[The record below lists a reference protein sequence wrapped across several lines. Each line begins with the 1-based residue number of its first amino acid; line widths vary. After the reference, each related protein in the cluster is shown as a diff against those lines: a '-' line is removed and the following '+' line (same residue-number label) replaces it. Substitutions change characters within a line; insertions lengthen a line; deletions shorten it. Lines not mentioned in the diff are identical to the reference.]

1 MQGNEKEGLTVIA
14 AITAARTKLPLSLIE
29 AGKTK
34 AVEQT
39 RFGDIGYHRAYHS
52 RFGWTTSETF
62 CGWLAWLRGVYGD
75 GLPLWVVLDC
85 YSVHKQQAAKDSAA
99 ELGIRL
105 LFIPPGLT
113 DELQPL
119 NRFVFGVMKA
129 NCR

>member
-14 AITAARTKLPLSLIE
+14 AITVVRTEFPLSLIE
-29 AGKTK
+29 ARKTR

-39 RFGDIGYHRAYHS
+39 RFGDIGYHRACHS
-52 RFGWTTSETF
+52 RLGWTTSEAF
-62 CGWLAWLRGVYGD
+62 CRWFAWLRGVHGD
-75 GLPLWVVLDC
+75 GLRLWVVLDC
-85 YSVHKQQAAKDSAA
+85 YSLHNQQAVKDSAA

-119 NRFVFGVMKA
+119 NRFVLGV
-129 NCR
+129 RR